1 MFCDEQAKGRVVF
14 ANEDD
19 RVAEYQVRMQTA
31 EPSRKRL
38 KKKGAAFLPPRNAA
52 NNYGRI
58 GRTG

>member
-52 NNYGRI
+52 NN
-58 GRTG
+58 